1 MKMESTYR
9 TVEASTPGGLAAPS
23 ALHDVTGT
31 NEASLLATARSGETA
46 ALDTLY
52 REHAE
57 KLFRTVHRI
66 TRNREDAEDA
76 VQDSLLRA
84 FLHLKSFDG
93 RSTFSTWLTR
103 IGINSALM
111 ILRKKRNSREIS
123 AHGSGVDET
132 LWEVP
137 DSIPNPERRCAER
150 EQGRILKDAISNLR
164 PTIRRALELQML
176 EHRLMEETAAQIGIS
191 VSAAKARVFHAK
203 AALRRSKVLRKVNE
217 PRWHGLEIKGGEL

>member
-1 MKMESTYR
+1 MGSTFR
-9 TVEASTPGGLAAPS
+9 TVEESAPGGLAAPS
-23 ALHDVTGT
+23 ALQEVIGT
-31 NEASLLATARSGETA
+31 KEASLLATARSGETE

-52 REHAE
+52 RAHAE
-57 KLFRTVHRI
+57 RLFRTVHRI

-111 ILRKKRNSREIS
+111 ILRKKRNSRELS
-123 AHGSGVDET
+123 AHGAGVEET

-137 DSIPNPERRCAER
+137 DSTANPERRCAER
-150 EQGRILKDAISNLR
+150 EQERILRDAICNLR
-164 PTIRRALELQML
+164 PTIRRALELQIL
-176 EHRLMEETAAQIGIS
+176 EHRSIEETAAPIGIS
-191 VSAAKARVFHAK
+191 VSAAKGRLFHAK
-203 AALRRSKVLRKVNE
+203 AALRKSNVLRKINE
-217 PRWHGLEIKGGEL
+217 PSWHGLEIKGGEL

>member
-1 MKMESTYR
+1 MGSTYR
-9 TVEASTPGGLAAPS
+9 AVEVSAPGVLAAPS
-23 ALHDVTGT
+23 ALQEVMGT

-52 REHAE
+52 RAHAE

-66 TRNREDAEDA
+66 TRNLEDAEDA

-84 FLHLKSFDG
+84 FIHLKSFDG

-111 ILRKKRNSREIS
+111 ILRKKRNSRELS
-123 AHGSGVDET
+123 AHGPGVDET
-132 LWEVP
+132 VWEVP
-137 DSIPNPERRCAER
+137 DSTPNPERRFAER
-150 EQGRILKDAISNLR
+150 EQERILRDAISNLR
-164 PTIRRALELQML
+164 PTIRCALELQIL
-176 EHRLMEETAAQIGIS
+176 EHRSIEETAARIGIS
-191 VSAAKARVFHAK
+191 VSAAKARIFHAK
-203 AALRRSKVLRKVNE
+203 AALRKSKVLRKVNE